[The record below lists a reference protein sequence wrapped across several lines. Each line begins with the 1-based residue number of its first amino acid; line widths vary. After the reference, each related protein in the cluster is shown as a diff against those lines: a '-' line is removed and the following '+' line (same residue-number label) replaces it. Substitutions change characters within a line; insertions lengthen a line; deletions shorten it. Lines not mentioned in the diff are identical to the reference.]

1 MQQLMVLG
9 VALTGRDGSPVIVM
23 EESVGGR
30 FLPVPA
36 DPFQTEML
44 IRNFTEENHNS
55 AVSWLGEQLR
65 ARPPQ
70 RALLETRSNGDIQV
84 RFAYRKQNHGYTL
97 PLGEG
102 LSLVKLLHIP
112 LFADEP
118 LFALCEHELQYLS
131 HHTNFTE
138 NFLYLTPAQYASN
151 IPII

>member
-1 MQQLMVLG
+1 MQQLMILG

-23 EESVGGR
+23 EESAGGR
-30 FLPVPA
+30 FLPIPA

-55 AVSWLGEQLR
+55 SVSWLAELLST
-65 ARPPQ
+65 RPPQ
-70 RALLETRSNGDIQV
+70 RALLELNGNGDIHV
-84 RFAYRKQNHGYTL
+84 RFAYRKQNRGYAL

-102 LSLVKLLHIP
+102 LSLVKLLHTP
-112 LFADEP
+112 LFAEEP
-118 LFALCEHELQYLS
+118 LFVLCEHELQYLS